1 MRELGKVRPGL
12 VAVKSLERLRRQPV
26 QPYATNGRETFVE
39 RVTDEGMGEVKTTRI
54 AGNIGDD
61 ACGHCLVQL
70 LEQLVP

>member
-1 MRELGKVRPGL
+1 VRELGEVRSGL
-12 VAVKSLERLRRQPV
+12 VTVERLERLRRQPV
-26 QPYATNGRETFVE
+26 QPYATDGRETFVE
-39 RVTDEGMGEVKTTRI
+39 RVTDEDVGEAKTTRI